1 MKRKDLVKENNR
13 LNNRITELMADI
25 EKLIEEDYSIERELV
40 KLKYISS
47 IECEKLTWS
56 APMVSSD
63 GFLNLINHQN
73 TNKWEERKNP

>member
-13 LNNRITELMADI
+13 LNNKITELMADI

-47 IECEKLTWS
+47 IECEKLTWNS
-56 APMVSSD
+56 LIVSSD
-63 GFLNLINHQN
+63 GIYNFINHQ
-73 TNKWEERKNP
+73 KHE